1 MKHVISTILLIFSTI
16 ISLAQTAPE
25 KIEVTIKEGQFLINK
40 TEVSAGWRLDAVNM
54 DLGINDRQR
63 PGLNITHTYD
73 DYGIVL
79 FEKNYNKVASG
90 ILAELQFYIAAGD
103 TNAVSPKGFFA
114 GKMKIEKLN
123 ISSKLS
129 WKKVKEKLKAYQLS
143 DTYIEHSYRLA
154 YNGLY
159 IYFEF
164 NKEDSQLLKVS
175 IGKDQKK

>member
-1 MKHVISTILLIFSTI
+1 
-16 ISLAQTAPE
+16 
-25 KIEVTIKEGQFLINK
+25 
-40 TEVSAGWRLDAVNM
+40 
-54 DLGINDRQR
+54 
-63 PGLNITHTYD
+63 
-73 DYGIVL
+73 
-79 FEKNYNKVASG
+79 
-90 ILAELQFYIAAGD
+90 
-103 TNAVSPKGFFA
+103 
-114 GKMKIEKLN
+114 MKIEKLN